1 MLVETLDRNAAY
13 VAARIALETVRDAT
27 AAWPPDVARSAT
39 KAAGETV
46 VAVVEALR
54 HEPTSAAR
62 RKSLRNALCFALEL
76 AAICDIAIAHG
87 LGSAQVQESLRCAS
101 RALSMLGLSFHAT
114 AAGCD

>member
-1 MLVETLDRNAAY
+1 MALVVLRPANGQRTERWLVSTSITNREMPPTSTSALVY
-13 VAARIALETVRDAT
+13 VSRR
-27 AAWPPDVARSAT
+27 
-39 KAAGETV
+39 
-46 VAVVEALR
+46 R